1 MVWGFI
7 IALVLVAGICYLL
20 SVAIN
25 KKFSMVSWIIALVLW
40 VILSFETNS
49 LINAI
54 DGRSQKSDLVSTIIG
69 SISGYTDY
77 VDMYVDRSGII
88 SFHDANQI
96 ALGCKC
102 VMPSYGK
109 YFRASDFEGKTYG
122 DIPAIISVNIDKAMR
137 RSVWNSIGW
146 ILLTLVIG
154 IVAMIVFMEKESG
167 YSRRNHIHFEE
178 TSRDRRN
185 TRYHSR
191 RNL

>member
-7 IALVLVAGICYLL
+7 IALVLVAGVCLL
-20 SVAIN
+20 MSSVSS
-25 KKFSMVSWIIALVLW
+25 KKPSIVSWIVALVLW
-40 VILSFETNS
+40 VVLSFESNG
-49 LINAI
+49 LIRAI
-54 DGRSQKSDLVSTIIG
+54 DGRSQVADLVGTMIG

-77 VDMYVDRSGII
+77 ADLSRVI
-88 SFHDANQI
+88 SFQEANQI

-102 VMPSYGK
+102 VIPSYGK

-154 IVAMIVFMEKESG
+154 IVAMIIFMEKDSG
-167 YSRRNHIHFEE
+167 YSRRSRNRSEE
-178 TSRDRRN
+178 LPRNRRN

-191 RNL
+191 RN

>member
-7 IALVLVAGICYLL
+7 ITLLLVATCGFLIK
-20 SVAIN
+20 SATN
-25 KKFSMVSWIIALVLW
+25 KKYGIVSWIVALVLW
-40 VILSFETNS
+40 VVLSFETNG
-49 LINAI
+49 LIRAI
-54 DGRSQKSDLVSTIIG
+54 DGRSQMADLVGTIIG

-77 VDMYVDRSGII
+77 ADLTGVI
-88 SFHDANQI
+88 SFQDANQI

-102 VMPSYGK
+102 VIPSYGK

-167 YSRRNHIHFEE
+167 YSRRNRNHFEE